1 MSEHQGSPSPLA
13 GERLGEGLS
22 VRVGTE
28 RGGLTMWFPAVPAAQ
43 PYIVM
48 VGYDIVVAIAQP
60 LPLGE
65 GAVPLMTER

>member
-1 MSEHQGSPSPLA
+1 
-13 GERLGEGLS
+13 
-22 VRVGTE
+22 
-28 RGGLTMWFPAVPAAQ
+28 MWFPAVPAAQ